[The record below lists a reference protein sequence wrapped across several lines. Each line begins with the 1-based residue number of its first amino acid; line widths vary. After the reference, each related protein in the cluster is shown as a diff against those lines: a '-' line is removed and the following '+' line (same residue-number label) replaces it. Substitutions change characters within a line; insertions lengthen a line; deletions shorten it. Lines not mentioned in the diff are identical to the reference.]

1 MRNLVGNGSYVS
13 ISVADFS
20 REFMLEQLLHVSAII
35 VDENDVGTYIDAAA
49 NLKAIITLLLIVPDF
64 RYLA

>member
-1 MRNLVGNGSYVS
+1 
-13 ISVADFS
+13 
-20 REFMLEQLLHVSAII
+20 MLEQLLHVSAII